1 MEVKCNC
8 SLNPA
13 RKEISRGPSTK
24 KGKKTL
30 HKISN
35 LNIKPYK
42 IKVLLQ
48 NVSEVCFCIYKNLK
62 WINFVKNYVYMWYII
77 MIL

>member
-42 IKVLLQ
+42 IL
-48 NVSEVCFCIYKNLK
+48 NVQFECS
-62 WINFVKNYVYMWYII
+62 
-77 MIL
+77 